1 MGFLSWE
8 FDRSV
13 ARILDQ
19 LREEASAAASAPAA
33 GGHGDA
39 ANRCGGRQRLATL
52 PACVRRYLDCTGA
65 AKLPR
70 YKLVTVRQEGEFRF
84 DPARPWQPMSATQT
98 ASPLVPALVWS
109 ASCRFKPLVGMLG
122 ADWRAAGRG
131 GLDWR
136 LWGWL
141 PAVAESGPGPL
152 DAAMLAR
159 WLAETPGFPAA
170 MLPSRWLTW
179 EAVPGASNEARAVVA
194 HAGWTAS
201 GIFSFDGDGLVTSFR
216 SDDYFRPGDQ
226 VEAGQPRRRWV
237 VRYREH
243 RHLPVVNPGSG
254 TTSGRRML
262 VPTEAD
268 ASWVAAGGG
277 EEAYVR
283 FRIQE
288 LKAE

>member
-1 MGFLSWE
+1 MGFLSRG

-13 ARILDQ
+13 AQTLSQ
-19 LREEASAAASAPAA
+19 LREEASAAASASAA
-33 GGHGDA
+33 DGAGA
-39 ANRCGGRQRLATL
+39 ATGGGRQQRLATL
-52 PACVRRYLDCTGA
+52 PACVRRYLERTGA
-65 AKLPR
+65 PDLPQ
-70 YKLVTVRQEGEFRF
+70 YKLVTVQQVGEFRF
-84 DPARPWQPMSATQT
+84 DPDSPWWPMTATQT

-109 ASCRFKPLVGMLG
+109 ASCRFKPLVGILG

-159 WLAETPGFPAA
+159 WLAEAPGFPAA
-170 MLPSRWLTW
+170 LLPSPWLRWQ
-179 EAVPGASNEARAVVA
+179 AVPGADNEACAVVT
-194 HAGWTAS
+194 HAGSTAS
-201 GIFSFDGDGLVTSFR
+201 GVFTFDADGNVTSFR
-216 SDDYFRPGDQ
+216 SDDYFRPGDR

-237 VRYREH
+237 VRYRGY
-243 RHLPVVNPGSG
+243 RHLPVVTPGSG
-254 TTSGRRML
+254 NTSGRRML

-268 ASWVAAGGG
+268 ASWAGAGGK
-277 EEAYVR
+277 EAAYVR
-283 FRIQE
+283 FRIEE